1 MKIIEKNDGQ
11 KIAYEV
17 SGNKLTLGDDE
28 MTLNLS
34 RYERDDPAHIDIC
47 RDKFGF
53 LVCGV
58 IPGVAEKYVAQIDIP
73 AREYNTTPIEPDPDA
88 PEEQPAEEDGG
99 AAENPAPGGMT
110 EPTVKREPVPF
121 DIEKCVL
128 TLWAV

>member
-28 MTLNLS
+28 MTLNLA

-58 IPGVAEKYVAQIDIP
+58 IPGVAEKYVAQIDVP
-73 AREYNTTPIEPDPDA
+73 AREYNETPIELDPDVPA
-88 PEEQPAEEDGG
+88 DQPAEEGGG

-110 EPTVKREPVPF
+110 EPTVKRDPVPF
-121 DIEKCVL
+121 DIDKCTL